1 MFFVICSYSNPISLV
16 WGQLHACLSIVFIWC
31 TYMIFWH
38 CTVNNGHINLQRLWH
53 WTTLSQWWKSLS
65 DSLLSQFCCKF
76 GLILIFRKY
85 LHVSYNMHF
94 EAMSEIITFHSATQ
108 KTIYLPQYVYVNWSK
123 IIFMNQNWVITV
135 KQPCFL
141 WYVHIQ
147 TQYL

>member
-1 MFFVICSYSNPISLV
+1 MLFVICSYSNPISLV
-16 WGQLHACLSIVFIWC
+16 WGKLHACLSIVFIWC

-38 CTVNNGHINLQRLWH
+38 YTVNNGHIDLWRLWY
-53 WTTLSQWWKSLS
+53 WTTLSQWSKTFVC
-65 DSLLSQFCCKF
+65 LLSLYCDKF
-76 GLILIFRKY
+76 GLMLTFRTY
-85 LHVSYNMHF
+85 LHVSYKMQF